1 MLEHQLAGNEEI
13 GRVEVVV
20 GELLTTLEG
29 MLRGCRM
36 LVHGTEIAWLQGG
49 DGKTTIGYSETEGR
63 SEHDVE
69 VLPEVVRV
77 GEHHVTIDEQQPG
90 ITGLG
95 GQEIADGST
104 ANILRTLHKP
114 AVRQLVDG
122 TIGDLYSHIRRTIV
136 SYEHLIVDVQGL
148 CLLLRPVTK
157 ETQSSL

>member
-1 MLEHQLAGNEEI
+1 M
-13 GRVEVVV
+13 
-20 GELLTTLEG
+20 TL
-29 MLRGCRM
+29 RYCR
-36 LVHGTEIAWLQGG
+36 
-49 DGKTTIGYSETEGR
+49 
-63 SEHDVE
+63 VE

-136 SYEHLIVDVQGL
+136 SHEHLIVDVQGL
-148 CLLLRPVTK
+148 CLLLKTGHQRDTVVIVGGNQYGK
-157 ETQSSL
+157 FCHWVQK